1 MAVGEHQ
8 AACAKPV
15 SKQDVFCS
23 QEGVAASLQT
33 WLAGVHLLFKA
44 STAPVLCDHRILN

>member
-15 SKQDVFCS
+15 SKQDVFSS

-33 WLAGVHLLFKA
+33 WLAEVTCYLKPALLQFCV
-44 STAPVLCDHRILN
+44 TTEF